1 MDKDRDDDPGLEQ
14 WVTEAP
20 RKTPV
25 VRDVDVLVVGGGP
38 AGISAAL
45 AAGRM
50 GASTLVVEYFGCLGG
65 NATSGLVNHMAG
77 ITSSGPQKLQFVKGI
92 GGDIIDAL
100 AALEPDAGTSYKD
113 PSFNPETLKR
123 ALDRLADAAN
133 VERLYYTAFTEPIMD
148 GNRVIGAVIE
158 NKGGRQAILA
168 KRVVDASGDGDVV
181 VRAGAP
187 FTAGSGRGVTA
198 ADFQASDL
206 VPLIAN
212 VAPGTDMS
220 AIGKVVSETSDAEL
234 ASYLITRRAVIT
246 KHVKIPGIY
255 RFNWNNIALD
265 GDKTDPVWLS
275 KAAIQGRESA
285 AGILRFLNERVPG
298 FEHAKIVATGAKI
311 GLRESRRVHGDY
323 LFTREDFLAARKF
336 PDAIGANAWPLENVT
351 ATGRTFTYLQGDD
364 FYTIP
369 YRSLLPRGVENV
381 IMAGRFMSG
390 DHEALASFR
399 VMGPAM
405 VMGHAAGV
413 AGVLSIAER
422 ASYRKLNVRLVQEEL
437 LRQGAFLG

>member
-1 MDKDRDDDPGLEQ
+1 MDQQ
-14 WVTEAP
+14 WITEPP

-25 VRDVDVLVVGGGP
+25 ARQVDVLVVGGGP
-38 AGISAAL
+38 AGATAAI

-50 GASTLVVEYFGCLGG
+50 GASTLLVEFFGCMGG

-77 ITSSGPQKLQFVKGI
+77 ITSSGPEKRQLVKGI
-92 GGDIIDAL
+92 AGDIISKL
-100 AALEPDAGTSYKD
+100 AALDPDSGTNAKEA
-113 PSFNPETLKR
+113 SFNPETLKR
-123 ALDRLADAAN
+123 ALDHLADDAN
-133 VERLYYTAFTEPIMD
+133 VERLYYTAFTEPIIE
-148 GNRVIGAVIE
+148 GGRVIGALVE
-158 NKGGRQAILA
+158 NKAGRQAILA
-168 KRVVDASGDGDVV
+168 KRVIDASGDGDVV

-187 FTAGSGRGVTA
+187 FTSGSGRGVTA

-206 VPLIAN
+206 VPFIGN
-212 VAPGTDMS
+212 VPPGTDMNL
-220 AIGKVVSETSDAEL
+220 IGKVLKETSESEL
-234 ASYLITRRAVIT
+234 AGYLITRKAVI
-246 KHVKIPGIY
+246 VKYAKVPGVY
-255 RFNWNNIALD
+255 RLNWNNIALD

-275 KAAIQGRESA
+275 QAAIRGRESA

-298 FEHAKIVATGAKI
+298 FEKVKLVATAAKI

-323 LFTREDFLAARKF
+323 LFTKEDFLNAKKF
-336 PDAIGANAWPLENVT
+336 PDAIGANAWPLEDVT
-351 ATGRTFTYLQGDD
+351 ATGRTFVYLPGEE

-369 YRSLLPRGVENV
+369 YRSLLPLKVENV

-413 AGVLSIAER
+413 AAVLSIAER
-422 ASYRKLNVRLVQEEL
+422 ASYRELNVGRVQQEL